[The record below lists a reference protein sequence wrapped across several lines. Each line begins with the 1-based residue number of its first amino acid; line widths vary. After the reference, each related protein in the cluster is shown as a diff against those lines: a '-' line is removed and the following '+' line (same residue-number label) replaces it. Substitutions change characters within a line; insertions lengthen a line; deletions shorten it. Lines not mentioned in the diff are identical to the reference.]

1 MDIKIPIKVIDDAS
15 GNSIGFSEYQ
25 VGDAVGLEH
34 GGTGSTNITD
44 AKNNLE
50 LATVATTA
58 SYSDLNT
65 KPMININRY
74 DITTPSNIW
83 VVNHNKNT
91 TSFQSELFDSEDN
104 RFFAKTVKTDVNT
117 FTVFLTESISGHI
130 EVVFNGE
137 TLYNQSSI

>member
-44 AKNNLE
+44 AKVNLE

-65 KPMININRY
+65 KPKVNINRY
-74 DITTPSNIW
+74 DITTPSNTW